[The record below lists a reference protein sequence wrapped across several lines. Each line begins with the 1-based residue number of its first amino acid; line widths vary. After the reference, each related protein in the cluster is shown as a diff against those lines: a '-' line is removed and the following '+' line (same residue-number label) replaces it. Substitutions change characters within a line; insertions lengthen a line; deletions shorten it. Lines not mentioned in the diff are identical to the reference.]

1 MPSAGYRENGVMAG
15 DPISGIDI
23 AGLYEAERIKRD
35 YGAIISIADPDEST
49 LGFRYEPYP
58 EQLIL
63 RFADIDAPWP
73 GFPLP
78 TIDHAAEALA
88 FARLNANEDLLV
100 HCSAGVSRSP
110 AVALGII
117 ADRLGDG
124 FEEAALAAVI
134 AKRPEA
140 LPNMMVVHHMDEA
153 LARGGALVRA
163 LLAWQAGRLDLLL
176 RRLQR
181 AAGHLARALAEPR

>member
-1 MPSAGYRENGVMAG
+1 MPPAGYRENGVMAG
-15 DPISGIDI
+15 DPIPGIDI
-23 AGLYEAERIKRD
+23 AGLYEAERIKSEYD
-35 YGAIISIADPDEST
+35 AVISIADPDEST
-49 LGFRYEPYP
+49 LGILYAPP
-58 EQLIL
+58 EQIIL

-78 TIDHAAEALA
+78 TIDHAAKALA

-117 ADRLGDG
+117 ADRLGRG

-153 LARGGALVRA
+153 LGRGGALVRA